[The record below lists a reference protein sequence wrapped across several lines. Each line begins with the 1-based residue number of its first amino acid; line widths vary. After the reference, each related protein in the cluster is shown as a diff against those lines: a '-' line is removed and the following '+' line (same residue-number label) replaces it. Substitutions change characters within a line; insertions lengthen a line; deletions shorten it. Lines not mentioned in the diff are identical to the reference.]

1 MWTAKTL
8 IEPTKPKPGTAAYNL
23 LTPAGKIANDIFY
36 GARIENVPEFRLNT
50 TAKYTFTGGYLA
62 GLAVGGAA
70 RYSSE
75 TIISRDANWNPFRG
89 GLTAGDFLVF
99 DANASYPWE
108 VLGYKLSTNL
118 GIYNVLDE
126 KYFEGTY
133 VASPRR
139 TWLLTTTLKFSF
151 RIRSAE
157 RINLQGGDHEVAAL
171 LCPANKQRGGQSVP
185 ERIPPLWTRPDHF
198 AACALRLARRM
209 SKPQRQPNPRHTAST
224 APTPPRA
231 LLSRAWDEVKEF
243 SGLGREATYL
253 WPRWLVLRAV
263 GLVFILVFAGI
274 LEEGQAI
281 VGPTGI
287 AQLDKFFTQ
296 LHQLF
301 PNRLDAFLHA
311 PSLFWLNTSA
321 AMIATLS
328 WLGLAAAVALTC
340 NLWPRF
346 ALGACWL
353 IFLSF
358 ITTWRAF
365 SPAQLDK
372 LMLEVALIC
381 LPFAPA
387 GFRPGLGVKS
397 PPRPIAVFMI
407 RWLLF
412 RIMLESGFVKIFS
425 GDPHW
430 RDFTAM
436 EVMYET
442 GPFPTIWGYLDHH
455 LPHTYHLF
463 EIALTYIAEFAAPLL
478 AVFAGRRGRWFA
490 LGAWTLFQAGIRL
503 TNNFGWLNTAS
514 IGLGLLLLDDQM
526 IRDAVTK
533 LRLNRLATFLSAR
546 AQSLPPPPLAPWRLN
561 TLRAGL
567 WLHFGFT
574 LIFFVKSCGVPL
586 TAMPAVFAWPAQR
599 INSFYSANAYSL
611 YATFE
616 PVRFQVEFEGSND
629 GGTTWRP
636 DLFRYIPQ
644 QVDEISPHIAPWFAR
659 FDATLQIEA
668 WNGRKSPLYSA
679 VAGHLLARNPEVMA
693 RFRADPFADR
703 PATMIRIRGYEL
715 AFTDLA
721 TQRATGHYW
730 KNTPRRLP
738 ADDDHRFLRP
748 HSGGQPRRRQ
758 RRLAGRQSSRRLH
771 VLRATLPPRRARR
784 RFPCRG
790 HAHSRWWRADRSRP
804 CFSIYTALAG
814 EGELGAEHYLGLCY
828 EFGIGV
834 APDPV
839 QAAVHYRAA
848 LARGYVQSA
857 FSLGALLAADRLP
870 QRQDIEALALLTEA
884 IELAQG
890 DDPYS
895 KFVRDRQPALAQ
907 RLISRMNA
915 GDIAKA
921 RQQAAAR
928 LQPAGPVQPPVH

>member
-1 MWTAKTL
+1 L
-8 IEPTKPKPGTAAYNL
+8 
-23 LTPAGKIANDIFY
+23 
-36 GARIENVPEFRLNT
+36 
-50 TAKYTFTGGYLA
+50 
-62 GLAVGGAA
+62 
-70 RYSSE
+70 
-75 TIISRDANWNPFRG
+75 
-89 GLTAGDFLVF
+89 
-99 DANASYPWE
+99 
-108 VLGYKLSTNL
+108 
-118 GIYNVLDE
+118 
-126 KYFEGTY
+126 
-133 VASPRR
+133 
-139 TWLLTTTLKFSF
+139 
-151 RIRSAE
+151 
-157 RINLQGGDHEVAAL
+157 
-171 LCPANKQRGGQSVP
+171 
-185 ERIPPLWTRPDHF
+185 
-198 AACALRLARRM
+198 LAR
-209 SKPQRQPNPRHTAST
+209 
-224 APTPPRA
+224 
-231 LLSRAWDEVKEF
+231 AWHEVKEF

-263 GLVFILVFAGI
+263 GFVFILVFAGI
-274 LEEGQAI
+274 IEEGQAI
-281 VGPTGI
+281 VGPAGI
-287 AQLDKFFTQ
+287 AQLDEFFAQ

-301 PNRLDAFLHA
+301 PSRLDAFLHA
-311 PSLFWLNTSA
+311 PSLFWLNTGA
-321 AMIATLS
+321 AMITALS

-387 GFRPGLGVKS
+387 GFRPGLGVKT

-412 RIMLESGFVKIFS
+412 RIMLESGFVKVFS

-430 RDFTAM
+430 RNFTAM

-442 GPFPTIWGYLDHH
+442 GPFPTLWGYLDHH

-490 LGAWTLFQAGIRL
+490 LGAWTLFQAGIQL

-533 LRLNRLATFLSAR
+533 LRLHRLAAFLSAR

-561 TLRAGL
+561 ALRAGL

-629 GGTTWRP
+629 GGATWRP
-636 DLFRYIPQ
+636 YLYRYIPQ
-644 QVDEISPHIAPWFAR
+644 RVDEISPHIAPWFAR

-679 VAGHLLARNPEVMA
+679 VAGHLLARNPAVMA

-703 PATMIRIRGYEL
+703 PATQIRIRGYEL
-715 AFTDLA
+715 VFTDLA

-730 KNTPRRLP
+730 KKTLRGEYLPMMTLDSSGRIAEVSLDEGNAALRAGNLP
-738 ADDDHRFLRP
+738 AAFAFFEQHYRRGVLAAGFRVADMLTRGGGVRP
-748 HSGGQPRRRQ
+748 DP
-758 RRLAGRQSSRRLH
+758 A
-771 VLRATLPPRRARR
+771 RAFA
-784 RFPCRG
+784 
-790 HAHSRWWRADRSRP
+790 
-804 CFSIYTALAG
+804 IYTALAR

-828 EFGIGV
+828 EFGLGV
-834 APDPV
+834 APDPA
-839 QAAVHYRAA
+839 QAAIRYRAA
-848 LARGYVQSA
+848 LDRGYVQSA
-857 FSLGALLAADRLP
+857 FSLGALLAADKLP
-870 QRQDIEALALLTEA
+870 QRQDIDALAWLTEA
-884 IELAQG
+884 VELAQG

-895 KFVRDRQPALAQ
+895 QFVRDRQPALAQ
-907 RLISRMNA
+907 RLISRMTA

-921 RQQAAAR
+921 RQQAADR
-928 LQPAGPVQPPVH
+928 LRPSGPVQPPVH